1 MKRLNKLLNENAA
14 RTASGFMENICYLVL
29 LIFVFGMVLSFI
41 GRQEFRLITSSGS
54 YDNAILAEEKHN
66 WQRPGN
72 TRWLTIKMND
82 DVFVWGADKIDVPA
96 KVAIS
101 AIYAVYIIPLIV
113 SFWLLSRV
121 FRSVRK
127 GYVFTERNAA
137 YILYF
142 GLIRIAASVLV
153 PLVKIGIVNLV
164 NWFSNS
170 SMRINTGKG
179 WLTELITSIAFI
191 VAAYIIHYGVQLQDE
206 VDHTL

>member
-1 MKRLNKLLNENAA
+1 VITVKRLNKLLNENAA
-14 RTASGFMENICYLVL
+14 RTASGFMENICYFVL
-29 LIFVFGMVLSFI
+29 LIFMFGMVLSFI
-41 GRQEFRLITSSGS
+41 GRQQFRLITSSGS
-54 YDNAILAEEKHN
+54 YDNAILAEEKNN

-72 TRWLTIKMND
+72 TRWLTIRMND
-82 DVFVWGADKIDVPA
+82 DVFVWGADKIDMTA

-121 FRSVRK
+121 FRSVKK
-127 GYVFTERNAA
+127 GYVFTEKNAA

-153 PLVKIGIVNLV
+153 PLVNIGIVTLV
-164 NWFSNS
+164 NRFSNS

-206 VDHTL
+206 KA

>member
-1 MKRLNKLLNENAA
+1 MRRLNKLLNENAA
-14 RTASGFMENICYLVL
+14 RTAAGFMENICYFVL
-29 LIFVFGMVLSFI
+29 LIFVFGMVLSFV

-54 YDNAILAEEKHN
+54 FDNAILAEEKYN

-72 TRWLTIKMND
+72 SRWLTIKMND
-82 DVFVWGADKIDVPA
+82 DVFVWGADKLDATTKI
-96 KVAIS
+96 AIS
-101 AIYAVYIIPLIV
+101 ATYAVYIIPLIV

-127 GYVFTERNAA
+127 GNIFTDKNAA

-153 PLVKIGIVNLV
+153 PLIKIGIVSLV
-164 NWFSNS
+164 NQFSNS
-170 SMRINTGKG
+170 SMRINTGEG
-179 WLTELITSIAFI
+179 WLNELITNIAFI